1 MFINVDLPAPF
12 SPSSASTSPGAMARS
27 TPASATTP
35 GKVLTIPR
43 SSTRGWRIRLLRRR
57 RLPFDA
63 LQQPV
68 EAQDLLE
75 RHDLAGWQALLAALI
90 AQGSL
95 KHLERAVHD
104 ALSSLIDQGDDIGRD
119 LAVHRAQADH
129 LVRQPAVVIL
139 RLELLVRDTSYVCDI
154 YLLP

>member
-1 MFINVDLPAPF
+1 MFINVDFPAPF
-12 SPSSASTSPGAMARS
+12 SPSNASTSPGAMARS
-27 TPASATTP
+27 TPAFATTP
-35 GKVLTIPR
+35 GKVLTMPR

-75 RHDLAGWQALLAALI
+75 RHDLAGCDTLLAALI
-90 AQGSL
+90 AQGAL
-95 KHLERAVHD
+95 EHLERTVHD
-104 ALSSLIDQGDDIGRD
+104 ALLTLFDQGGNIGWD

-129 LVRQPAVVIL
+129 LVR
-139 RLELLVRDTSYVCDI
+139 
-154 YLLP
+154 